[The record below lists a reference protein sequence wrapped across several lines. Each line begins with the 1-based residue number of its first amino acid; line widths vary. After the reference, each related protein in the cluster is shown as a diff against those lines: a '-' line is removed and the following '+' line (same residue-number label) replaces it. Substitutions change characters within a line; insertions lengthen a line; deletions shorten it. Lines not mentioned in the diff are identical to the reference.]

1 MKEKLLISA
10 CLCGQNT
17 KYNGKNN
24 LIDRI
29 EELKNHFELILICP
43 EVMGGLS
50 TPRNPSE
57 IIGNKVVSNQG
68 KDVTMEFTKGAS
80 QAKKIALDQKIKYA
94 LLKEA
99 SPSCGVHQIYDGT
112 FNGIKILG
120 QGLTTKL
127 LLEQG
132 ILVFNEYEVDK
143 LLHLVE

>member
-29 EELKNHFELILICP
+29 EELKNHFEFILICP

-57 IIGNKVVSNQG
+57 IKGDKIVSNQG

-80 QAKKIALDQKIKYA
+80 KAKEIVLNQNIKYA

-99 SPSCGVHQIYDGT
+99 SPSCGVHQVYDGT
-112 FNGIKILG
+112 FSGTKIFG
-120 QGLTTKL
+120 QGITTKL

-132 ILVFNEYEVDK
+132 VLVFNECEVDQ
-143 LLHLVE
+143 LLNLVE

>member
-24 LIDRI
+24 LIDRL

-57 IIGNKVVSNQG
+57 IKGNKVVSNQG
-68 KDVTMEFTKGAS
+68 KDVTKEFTKGAS
-80 QAKKIALDQKIKYA
+80 KAKDIALYQNIKYA

-99 SPSCGVHQIYDGT
+99 SPSCGVHQVYDGT
-112 FNGIKILG
+112 FSGTKVLG
-120 QGLTTKL
+120 QGTTTKL

-132 ILVFNEYEVDK
+132 ILIFNEYEIDQ
-143 LLHLVE
+143 LLSITK